1 MNSIDSGTHKKV
13 FSMLQE
19 TWLPSLDE
27 RTSKIFQETV
37 KEVHPVHGV
46 LVCTRN
52 GGSNRN
58 DSGISSAIRGPT
70 GNNQN

>member
-1 MNSIDSGTHKKV
+1 MNSIDTGTHKKG

-70 GNNQN
+70 GNNRN